1 MKSELSIRLR
11 VIEEYQKHKN
21 FKIVAQNFN
30 IHPSTIYRWLKQ
42 HKDNQCLFYHRP
54 WNRLPIE
61 IETQIMLLKE
71 NKPDLTLRQAKELL
85 KQKGITISIKGIYDV
100 WNRYN
105 LVRRLRKDPFCHFCE
120 ETPET
125 QSTLD
130 YVRYLLK
137 NDESME
143 NLKRAA
149 EILNSLPAYPI
160 GNDDVILKIPEHLLS
175 LRRKFDR
182 LYIQFSKMPT
192 PEFYKKIHRLRC
204 QMGKNGLFYSSI
216 IAGLSEIL
224 ALHWMRTPE
233 KELRLNELL
242 NKRKGRLRDP
252 VLNFLLTFLA
262 ATAEIELVRM
272 DRAKRLIHKTQRLLK
287 NLHSPL
293 FYESMGD
300 VMSFLSDYSSS
311 FTYHKKALEMNE
323 NNDDRKRIFTKI
335 GIDLALAGRYRTAIS
350 YLKSAKINSNEI
362 YYESYCLCHALSNF
376 GLGRIEQCMEY
387 LQKTLEKSEKEQ
399 LRNTIFTTICCYAA
413 IYMAMGEKEKA
424 YELLNRYLKLIKR
437 YRLNRETMIMENL
450 LAPDSIDNQPIK
462 LPTIYLLYLLKKAKN
477 SLKIG
482 DYQKAVR
489 YAQKYG
495 LTGYLH
501 RCVFFQPELILY
513 HLDKGKDVMLPKPL
527 IQLPIFNKNFP
538 FYELKFL
545 GPTII
550 YRNHSYLKIK
560 INPQMNAFL
569 INLGLN
575 LREPGKSIPVEDI
588 IKNFWQR
595 SSDPLGRLYHLLVQT
610 RDALKLPSHFLSIE
624 NIGNKK
630 FLVNKG
636 FYTWTDYNYFEIQL
650 AQAKALERAGE
661 WGFAR
666 KEYLRAFKLFRGEP
680 FKKNFDDWSVNMRFK
695 ILSQLET
702 EAINFAKSCLEHGN
716 KTDARRVL
724 QKVLKI
730 IPDSEEI
737 QKSLDG

>member
-1 MKSELSIRLR
+1 MKRELSVKFRI
-11 VIEEYQKHKN
+11 IEEYQKHKN
-21 FKIVAQNFN
+21 LKIVAQNFN
-30 IHPSTIYRWLKQ
+30 VHPSTIYRWLKK

-54 WNRLPIE
+54 WNRLPQE
-61 IETQIMLLKE
+61 IETKIMLLKE
-71 NKPDLTLRQAKELL
+71 NKPNLTLHQAKNLL
-85 KQKGITISIKGIYDV
+85 KQEGITISIKGIYDV

-105 LVRRLRKDPFCHFCE
+105 LLRRLKKDPFSHFCE
-120 ETPET
+120 ETLET
-125 QSTLD
+125 KSSLD

-137 NDESME
+137 NDKSPE
-143 NLKRAA
+143 NLKRGA
-149 EILNSLPAYPI
+149 EILNRLPAYPI
-160 GNDDVILKIPEHLLS
+160 GNDDVILTIPEHLLS
-175 LRRKFDR
+175 LRRRFDR

-192 PEFYKKIHRLRC
+192 PEFYKKINRLRC
-204 QMGKNGLFYSSI
+204 QMEKDGLLYSSI

-262 ATAEIELVRM
+262 ATAEIELVRI

-287 NLHSPL
+287 NLHHAI

-311 FTYHKKALEMNE
+311 FNYHRKALETAE
-323 NNDDRKRIFTKI
+323 DEDERKRLLAKI
-335 GIDLALAGRYRTAIS
+335 GIDLALAGRYRKAGS
-350 YLKSAKINSNEI
+350 YLKLAKINANEI
-362 YYESYCLCHALSNF
+362 YYESYCLARALSNF
-376 GLGRIEQCMEY
+376 GLGRIEQCMDY

-399 LRNTIFTTICCYAA
+399 LRNTIFTTICCNSAL
-413 IYMAMGEKEKA
+413 YMAMGEKEKA
-424 YELLNRYLKLIKR
+424 YELLNRYLKLIKK

-450 LAPDSIDNQPIK
+450 LAPDSIDNHPIK

-477 SLKIG
+477 SLKVG
-482 DYQKAVR
+482 DYLEAVR

-501 RCVFFQPELILY
+501 RCVFFLPELILH
-513 HLDKGKDVMLPKPL
+513 HLDKGRGVMLPKSL
-527 IQLPIFNKNFP
+527 IQLPVFNKNFP

-545 GPTII
+545 GATII

-575 LREPGKSIPVEDI
+575 LREPGKSIPVEDT

-636 FYTWTDYNYFEIQL
+636 FYIWTDYNYFEIQL

-666 KEYLRAFKLFRGEP
+666 KEYLRAFNLFRGEP

-702 EAINFAKSCLEHGN
+702 EAINFAKSCLEHRN
-716 KTDARRVL
+716 KTDARHIL
-724 QKVLKI
+724 EKVLKV

-737 QKSLDG
+737 RKLLDG